1 MDGQVSKPRRLAE
14 STENG
19 LVSDPQKMRAIV
31 EHSRARAEKASE
43 TAVNKELVASVLVQ
57 LWTDEDGVESLT
69 VMGDEGAST
78 LELKGL
84 LHDGLYALAHQ
95 GEQGYVP
102 SQ

>member
-1 MDGQVSKPRRLAE
+1 MDGQMSKPRRLAE
-14 STENG
+14 STENS
-19 LVSDPQKMRAIV
+19 LVSDPQKMRALV
-31 EHSRARAEKASE
+31 EHRRDQARKSVEPAATKD
-43 TAVNKELVASVLVQ
+43 LVASVLVQ
-57 LWTDEDGVESLT
+57 LWVDQDGIESLT
-69 VMGDEGAST
+69 VMGAEGAST